1 MGYESKL
8 YVIKKGSVKG
18 SSGKIYGMHVAA
30 FEMGCVYEMV
40 GMIKKYPHTDTF
52 FFADDGNTEVTS
64 DAYGEP
70 LTEIPVK
77 DMANI
82 IRGLSEHD
90 VYNVYRRYKPV
101 LAFLDAIDE
110 SEWHNIVVLH
120 YGH

>member
-1 MGYESKL
+1 MGYERKL
-8 YVIKKGSVKG
+8 YVIEKGITKG
-18 SSGKIYGMHVAA
+18 LCGKIYGMHVAA
-30 FEMGCVYEMV
+30 FEMGRVDEMV
-40 GMIKKYPHTDTF
+40 EMIKKYPYTNTF

-82 IRGLSEHD
+82 IRELSKQD
-90 VYNVYRRYKPV
+90 VYRRYKPV
-101 LAFLDAIDE
+101 LAFLDTIDE

>member
-8 YVIKKGSVKG
+8 YVIEKGSVKG
-18 SSGKIYGMHVAA
+18 LSGKIYGMHVAA

-40 GMIKKYPHTDTF
+40 EKIKKYPHTDTF

-82 IRGLSEHD
+82 IRELSEHD
-90 VYNVYRRYKPV
+90 VYRRYKPV

-110 SEWHNIVVLH
+110 SEWNNIVVLH